1 MNAVGTRIFRIAL
14 RLVTLVVAISAV
26 CLVLGGAGIY
36 LWSSSAKE
44 TAPVT
49 ISLTADKLEKVFW
62 DIYLLPKRDLV
73 TTPAA
78 PHDNT
83 STTFV
88 IEQGETLWSVSLR
101 LESGGLI
108 SDSTVFRRVVQA
120 EGLDRQ
126 IEAGA
131 YTLRPSMTMHE
142 IMQELQV
149 GRVPDVLITFPE
161 GWRIEQV
168 ARKLY
173 QEGVI
178 RSEQAFLDEARRL
191 RSGYTA
197 LHGLPASPAGGME
210 GYLYPETYRFDTGSL
225 PADIVDRMVAVL
237 ASEITAAMVDLA
249 LRQGLS
255 MYEVM
260 TLASIVEREAIVES
274 ERELIAGVYLNRLKQ
289 GMPLQADPTVQYGKG
304 CEEGA
309 DGELICWEPLIQE
322 EYNSVISDYNT
333 YLHGGLPPGPICSPR
348 IASIWAVL
356 EPAHTDYLFF
366 RSKNDGSGEH
376 VFARTYEEHLRYG
389 EIYGGIGP
397 AGD

>member
-1 MNAVGTRIFRIAL
+1 MNAVGTRVFRIAL
-14 RLVTLVVAISAV
+14 RLVTLVVGISAV

-78 PHDNT
+78 PHDDT

>member
-78 PHDNT
+78 PHDDT

>member
-14 RLVTLVVAISAV
+14 RLVTLVVGISAV

-78 PHDNT
+78 PHDDT

>member
-14 RLVTLVVAISAV
+14 RLVTLVVGISAV

-78 PHDNT
+78 PHDDT
-83 STTFV
+83 SNTFV

-108 SDSTVFRRVVQA
+108 TDSTVFRRVVQA

-309 DGELICWEPLIQE
+309 DGELICWKPLIQE

-333 YLHGGLPPGPICSPR
+333 YLHGGLPPGPICNPR

-356 EPAHTDYLFF
+356 EPADTDYLFF

>member
-14 RLVTLVVAISAV
+14 RLVTLVVGISAV

-78 PHDNT
+78 PHDDT

-108 SDSTVFRRVVQA
+108 TDSTVFRRVVQA

>member
-1 MNAVGTRIFRIAL
+1 MNAVGTRVFRIAL
-14 RLVTLVVAISAV
+14 RLVTLVVGISAV

-44 TAPVT
+44 AAPVT
-49 ISLTADKLEKVFW
+49 ISLTADKLEKAFW
-62 DIYLLPKRDLV
+62 DVYLLPKRDLV

-78 PHDNT
+78 PHDDT

-149 GRVPDVLITFPE
+149 GRVPDVLITIPE

-178 RSEQAFLDEARRL
+178 RSEQASLDEARRL

-197 LHGLPASPAGGME
+197 LHGLPASPPGGME

-249 LRQGLS
+249 IKQDLN

-274 ERELIAGVYLNRLKQ
+274 EPELIAGVYLNRLKQ

-309 DGELICWEPLIQE
+309 DGDLICWEPLIQE
-322 EYNSVISDYNT
+322 EYSGVISDYNT
-333 YLHGGLPPGPICSPR
+333 YLHDGLPPGPICNPR

-356 EPAHTDYLFF
+356 EPADTDYLFF

>member
-14 RLVTLVVAISAV
+14 RLVTLVVGISAV

-78 PHDNT
+78 PHDDT

-108 SDSTVFRRVVQA
+108 TDSTVFRRVVQS

-178 RSEQAFLDEARRL
+178 RSEQAFLDEARRT

-197 LHGLPASPAGGME
+197 LHGLPTSPAGGME
-210 GYLYPETYRFDTGSL
+210 GYLYPETYRFDAGSL

-260 TLASIVEREAIVES
+260 TLASIVEREAIVEH

-309 DGELICWEPLIQE
+309 DGELICWKPLIQE

-333 YLHGGLPPGPICSPR
+333 YLHGGLPPGPICNPR

-356 EPAHTDYLFF
+356 EPADTDYLFF

-397 AGD
+397 SGD

>member
-1 MNAVGTRIFRIAL
+1 MNAVGTRVFRIAL
-14 RLVTLVVAISAV
+14 RLVTLVVGISAV

>member
-1 MNAVGTRIFRIAL
+1 VG
-14 RLVTLVVAISAV
+14 ISAV

-78 PHDNT
+78 PHDDT

>member
-1 MNAVGTRIFRIAL
+1 MNAVGTRVFRIAL
-14 RLVTLVVAISAV
+14 RLVTLVVGISAV

-78 PHDNT
+78 PHDDT

-356 EPAHTDYLFF
+356 EPADTDYLFF

>member
-1 MNAVGTRIFRIAL
+1 MNAVGTRVFRIAL
-14 RLVTLVVAISAV
+14 RLTTLVVGISAV

-36 LWSSSAKE
+36 LWSSAASDA
-44 TAPVT
+44 APVT
-49 ISLTADKLEKVFW
+49 ISLTADKLEKAFW
-62 DIYLLPKRDLV
+62 DVYLLPKRDLV

-78 PHDNT
+78 PHDDT

-101 LESGGLI
+101 LESAGLI
-108 SDSTVFRRVVQA
+108 ADSTVFRRVVQA

-142 IMQELQV
+142 IMQGLQV
-149 GRVPDVLITFPE
+149 GRVPDVLVTIPE
-161 GWRIEQV
+161 GWRLEQV

-178 RSEQAFLDEARRL
+178 RSEQAFIDEARRP
-191 RSGYTA
+191 RTGYAA
-197 LHGLPASPAGGME
+197 LHGMPASPRAGVE

-225 PADIVDRMVAVL
+225 PGDVVDRMVSVL
-237 ASEITAAMVDLA
+237 ASEISSAMVDQAIRADLT
-249 LRQGLS
+249 
-255 MYEVM
+255 MYQVI
-260 TLASIVEREAIVES
+260 TLASIVEREAIVDH
-274 ERELIAGVYLNRLKQ
+274 ERELIASVYLNRIKE

-304 CEEGA
+304 CQEGS
-309 DGELICWEPLIQE
+309 DGELVCWEPLTQE
-322 EYNSVISDYNT
+322 EYVSAVSDYNT
-333 YLHGGLPPGPICSPR
+333 YLHDGFPPGPICSPR
-348 IASIWAVL
+348 IASILAVL
-356 EPAHTDYLFF
+356 EPADTDYLFF
-366 RSKNDGSGEH
+366 RTKNDGSGEH

-397 AGD
+397 SGE

>member
-1 MNAVGTRIFRIAL
+1 MNAVGTRVFRIAL
-14 RLVTLVVAISAV
+14 RLVTLVVGISAV

-376 VFARTYEEHLRYG
+376 VFARTFEEHLRYG

-397 AGD
+397 SGD

>member
-14 RLVTLVVAISAV
+14 RLVTLVVGISAV

-78 PHDNT
+78 PHDDT

-108 SDSTVFRRVVQA
+108 TDSTVFRRVVQS